1 MPDASDHALHVK
13 QVRLVTSLCENG
25 NLLENNSKMLSI
37 PYRIFIELYEIVY
50 IDPKTNPHT
59 QQVPCTVITIVTKAS
74 NHFN

>member
-37 PYRIFIELYEIVY
+37 PYRIFIERYEIVY
-50 IDPKTNPHT
+50 IDPKTNPDTH
-59 QQVPCTVITIVTKAS
+59 QVPCTVITIVTKPS
-74 NHFN
+74 NHFT